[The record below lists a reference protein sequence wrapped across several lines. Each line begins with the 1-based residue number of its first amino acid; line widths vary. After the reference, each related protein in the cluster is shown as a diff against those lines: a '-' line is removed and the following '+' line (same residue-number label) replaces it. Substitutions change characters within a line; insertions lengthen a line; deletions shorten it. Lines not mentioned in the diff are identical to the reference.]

1 MDFPLRL
8 PKRVFK
14 MQDIIVG
21 YLLEQALRRERA
33 GDALK
38 YCLCRKLGFITKLVN
53 NSVPEICAIQRQL
66 QVICLSV

>member
-33 GDALK
+33 GDALNTV
-38 YCLCRKLGFITKLVN
+38 YVGN
-53 NSVPEICAIQRQL
+53 
-66 QVICLSV
+66 

>member
-33 GDALK
+33 GDA
-38 YCLCRKLGFITKLVN
+38 CLCRKLGFITKLVN